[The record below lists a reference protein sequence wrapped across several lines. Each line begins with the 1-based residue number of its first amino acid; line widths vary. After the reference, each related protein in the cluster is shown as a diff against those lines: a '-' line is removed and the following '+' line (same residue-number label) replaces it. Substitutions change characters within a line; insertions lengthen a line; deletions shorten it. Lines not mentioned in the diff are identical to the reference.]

1 MGAAASN
8 SKANV
13 STTRGVVGGYF
24 FSSLTTN
31 TTDVPTKAN
40 YKTWIPTDAWEC
52 QGYIPE
58 DGFTESVS
66 KDGGDALRDINLD
79 TVDYAAGSATETL
92 QVGLMEVNARSLAT
106 IYGHANVTDEGGT
119 IEAAHNWSQAEETRQ
134 YVLLLILKNDRRW
147 VKYIPAGKVTEV
159 AEFTGNA
166 TTAAQRQVT
175 ISYLTDDDGN
185 GCFDWIDSNDTPGP
199 QLTALSG
206 TNITL
211 SPTFSATTR
220 AYTATS
226 SSASTTLTATAA
238 SGNTVAITDG
248 NGNSYSSGGSIPLVS
263 GKNALTVKVTNTDT
277 GAVGIYTLTITKS

>member
-1 MGAAASN
+1 MTTPAN

-13 STTRGVVGGYF
+13 STTRGVVGGYI
-24 FSSLTTN
+24 FSAALTATGAPTASTY
-31 TTDVPTKAN
+31 TTWTPGDG
-40 YKTWIPTDAWEC
+40 WENL
-52 QGYIPE
+52 GYIPE

-92 QVGLMEVNARSLAT
+92 AVGLMEVNARALGT
-106 IYGHANVTDEGGT
+106 IFGHGNVTDSAGT
-119 IEAAHNWSQAEETRQ
+119 ITVEHNWAESEEERQ
-134 YVLLLILKNDRRW
+134 YVLLLLLKNGRKW
-147 VKYIPAGKVTEV
+147 VKYIPDGKVTEV
-159 AEFTGNA
+159 AELTGNA
-166 TTAAQRQVT
+166 TTAAQREVT
-175 ISYLTDDDGN
+175 ITYLTNDDGV
-185 GCFDWIDSNDTPGP
+185 GCYDWIESNDTPGP

-263 GKNALTVKVTNTDT
+263 GKNALTVKVTNTET
-277 GAVGIYTLTITKS
+277 SAVGVYTLTITKS